1 MQMRSVL
8 VICLLPFSLVAQTPK
23 DVRAV
28 AKEGQIA
35 VPKVAEYL
43 NSANVDTRIETV
55 KQLIALGGKDIID
68 PLIRATKDADP
79 EVEFRAT
86 DGLVNYYLP
95 GYVKQG
101 PGSTLIKVGGAVKA
115 HFSDANDQ
123 MVDPFV
129 IVRPEVI
136 TALGQLAR
144 GGTNTDARANA
155 CRAIGILRGDAALP
169 DLIDALRTKDN
180 NVMYESLAAM
190 QKIGDPKAGPRITY
204 LLRDLDDR
212 VQTTAIETAG
222 MLRSTDA
229 LPVLRSI
236 VAAPRN
242 TKAERAALAAIA
254 MMPEPKDRDL
264 LLRELGA
271 KDEKLRAAA
280 AEGLGRIGNPA
291 DEPVLEK
298 AWTGEDKMA
307 PRLAAAFALVM
318 AGKLD
323 ISEEAPLRY
332 LINTLNQ
339 ASWHDVAYAY
349 LLEAARRKPVLT
361 LLQGQID
368 SGTKDEKIYLARVLA
383 ASGDQSSIPYLDK
396 VSRDTDRDVAQEG
409 LRALR
414 SLRARLKV

>member
-1 MQMRSVL
+1 MRSVS
-8 VICLLPFSLVAQTPK
+8 VICFLLPFSIVAQTPK

-28 AKEGQIA
+28 AKEGQTA

-43 NSANVDTRIETV
+43 NSASVDTRVEVV

-86 DGLVNYYLP
+86 DGLVNYYIP

-101 PGSTLIKVGGAVKA
+101 PGSTVIKVGGAVKA

-123 MVDPFV
+123 IVDPFV

-144 GGTNTDARANA
+144 VGTNTDARANA

-212 VQTTAIETAG
+212 VQTAAIETAG

-271 KDEKLRAAA
+271 KDEKLRASAG
-280 AEGLGRIGNPA
+280 EGLGRIGNPA

-307 PRLAAAFALVM
+307 PRLGAAFALVM

-323 ISEEAPLRY
+323 FSEEAPLRY

-349 LLEAARRKPVLT
+349 LMEAARRKPVLI
-361 LLQGQID
+361 LLQGQME